1 MKIVIRAGGTGTR
14 LWPMSRVKNP
24 KQFQRIIGEETMI
37 KTTYDRVL
45 PALESPSDLYVSV
58 NKSFIKRAL
67 KELPELKKQNL
78 IIETDTRNTGP
89 AMCLEVCYLEKYC
102 KKEDVIA
109 SLPSDDYISD
119 SEAFRKLLQASEEF
133 LKENPEYILTPA
145 IRPDYPDTGYSYFK
159 AGNKL
164 NDNDEETIF
173 TVDEVVEKPNQD
185 YCQEIIDSG
194 LYYCHTGMYLWQLG
208 NISAMFK
215 KRRPKMYK
223 TCQEVVR
230 LIVEENDL
238 ESANDI
244 YGKLEKMTIESAITQ
259 KCNKI
264 AMSVS
269 NKIGWSDLGKW
280 HIIKRVM
287 VNGKGSNLIQG
298 DVVINDSENN
308 LIYSTTKKKIIAVN
322 DVNNLVIVD
331 TDDALFI
338 SSLENSQD
346 AKTIVKQLK
355 AKNKNEYL

>member
-14 LWPMSRVKNP
+14 LWPMSRMKNP
-24 KQFQRIIGEETMI
+24 KQFQRVIGNETMI

-45 PALESPSDLYVSV
+45 PALKNPKDLFVSV
-58 NKSFIKRAL
+58 NKNFIARTL
-67 KELPELKKQNL
+67 KELPLLKKQNL

-89 AMCLEVCYLEKYC
+89 AMCLEVCFLEKYC
-102 KKEDVIA
+102 KPSDVIA

-119 SEAFRKLLQASEEF
+119 SEAFRKLLHASEEF

-185 YCQEIIDSG
+185 YCKEILDSG
-194 LYYCHTGMYLWQLG
+194 LYYCHTGMYIWQLG
-208 NISAMFK
+208 NIVSMFK

-223 TCQEVVR
+223 ICKEVVR
-230 LIVEENDL
+230 LIVDGKDL
-238 ESANDI
+238 DSANDL
-244 YGKLEKMTIESAITQ
+244 YAKLEKISIESAITQ
-259 KCNKI
+259 KCTKL

-280 HIIKRVM
+280 HIIKRVTT
-287 VNGKGSNLIQG
+287 NGSGGNLIQG
-298 DVVINDSENN
+298 DVMTISSENN
-308 LIYSTTKKKIIAVN
+308 LIYSTVKKKIIAVN
-322 DVNNLVIVD
+322 DVNNLVIID

-346 AKTIVKQLK
+346 AKKVVEMLK
-355 AKNKNEYL
+355 AKNKNEFL